1 MVWKTYA
8 GLVQNTPL
16 SWKKSIWTF
25 SALQAK
31 CCSSTPTTVFY
42 RSCFLITE
50 FQDINYL
57 VEWRLS
63 LHYLLV
69 LLVSMLLCS
78 TKTGNCNH
86 APMVCDLLKDI
97 WGLSLKFL
105 VVGYFSL
112 KIAMG
117 HAHNCPVILLQIV
130 MLSPGTHLVKNHES
144 HCRANESQFKKQQ
157 VLNWNCLGLY
167 VTRLLIWRQAP
178 KLPSTVYWD

>member
-1 MVWKTYA
+1 MSSASTIGFTHCFLKEMEMTTMHRLGIKYTFR
-8 GLVQNTPL
+8 L
-16 SWKKSIWTF
+16 KKSIWTF

-31 CCSSTPTTVFY
+31 CCSNSYNSVIVY

-63 LHYLLV
+63 LHYLLA

-78 TKTGNCNH
+78 TKTGNCNR

-97 WGLSLKFL
+97 WRLSLSFL

-112 KIAMG
+112 KIARG
-117 HAHNCPVILLQIV
+117 HAHNRLVILLLIITITK
-130 MLSPGTHLVKNHES
+130 LSN
-144 HCRANESQFKKQQ
+144 
-157 VLNWNCLGLY
+157 
-167 VTRLLIWRQAP
+167 LIGYQ
-178 KLPSTVYWD
+178 LPWFQP

>member
-1 MVWKTYA
+1 M
-8 GLVQNTPL
+8 
-16 SWKKSIWTF
+16 
-25 SALQAK
+25 
-31 CCSSTPTTVFY
+31 FY

-63 LHYLLV
+63 LHYLLA

-86 APMVCDLLKDI
+86 APMVFDLLKDI

-112 KIAMG
+112 KTARS
-117 HAHNCPVILLQIV
+117 HAHSRPVILLQIV

-144 HCRANESQFKKQQ
+144 QFKRQW
-157 VLNWNCLGLY
+157 VLNWKCSGLY
-167 VTRLLIWRQAP
+167 VTRQLIWRQAP
-178 KLPSTVYWD
+178 KRSRTVYWN

>member
-1 MVWKTYA
+1 M

-31 CCSSTPTTVFY
+31 CCSNSYNSVIIY
-42 RSCFLITE
+42 RSCFLTTE

-63 LHYLLV
+63 LHYLLA

-78 TKTGNCNH
+78 TKTGNSNH
-86 APMVCDLLKDI
+86 APMVCDLLKDV

-105 VVGYFSL
+105 VVEYFSL
-112 KIAMG
+112 KIAWG
-117 HAHNCPVILLQIV
+117 HAHSRPVILLQIV

-144 HCRANESQFKKQQ
+144 RCRANESQFKKR
-157 VLNWNCLGLY
+157 VLNWKCLGLY
-167 VTRLLIWRQAP
+167 VTRQLIWGQNP
-178 KLPSTVYWD
+178 KLFSTVYWN